1 MRSKYYKTAKNLVL
15 LYLNNYCCI
24 VISCFFMTYS
34 LILLHHLLHIHGTLQ
49 GMKQRRIVNGI
60 IQSVHAKEDAV
71 NQMKFQDPDIRHCVL
86 WMTGEESF
94 IDIG

>member
-1 MRSKYYKTAKNLVL
+1 ML
-15 LYLNNYCCI
+15 LYLNNDCC
-24 VISCFFMTYS
+24 VVVSCFLLADS
-34 LILLHHLLHIHGTLQ
+34 LILLRHLLYVFSALQ
-49 GMKQRRIVNGI
+49 GVQQRSIVNGI